1 MINLFNNK
9 KITIKAYT
17 DTDTGIH
24 KYYPPTKPKKPSWF
38 KNLPSATPMGV
49 ARAMLQKGQCRT
61 IKTCPAFAS
70 LYSKGFM
77 VPLWSDLYLNIGK
90 IGTEDWQYQFA
101 DGRSTIQQHS
111 YDQYKGMVNE
121 NYVQLKLQSPWV
133 LYADKSV
140 DFIAMKPALEV
151 QSLHGLEIMTG
162 MVNLHKQT
170 TSDVNLFIK
179 REPEEKEIIIKAG
192 TPIYH
197 YIPLQDAK
205 IELVVK
211 ALSKESDEFRDT
223 KLVPQQCFVGSM
235 YKEIND

>member
-9 KITIKAYT
+9 KIVIKAYT
-17 DTDTGIH
+17 NMDTGIH
-24 KYYPPTKPKKPSWF
+24 KYYPPTKPKKPAWF
-38 KNLPSATPMGV
+38 KKLPSLTPLQT
-49 ARAMLQKGQCRT
+49 ARAFLENGEGRN

-70 LYSKGFM
+70 LYSRGFM
-77 VPLWSDLYLNIGK
+77 VPLWSDLYLKIGK

-101 DGRSTIQQHS
+101 DTRSSIGQHPYS
-111 YDQYKGMVNE
+111 QYKGMVDE
-121 NYVQLKLQSPWV
+121 NYVHLKLKSPWT
-133 LYADKSV
+133 LYSDKSV
-140 DFIAMKPALEV
+140 DFIAMKPALEIK
-151 QSLHGLEIMTG
+151 SLQGLEILTG
-162 MVNLHKQT
+162 VVNLHKQT

-205 IELVVK
+205 IEMDVR
-211 ALSKESDEFRDT
+211 ALSKESDEFLDI
-223 KLVPQQCFVGSM
+223 KLVPQQCFAGSI